1 MGKILT
7 EIDNNLQFWISK
19 QQMFFVAT
27 APLSTNGHI
36 NCSPKGADSFRVID
50 PQTVAYQDLT
60 GSEIET
66 IAHLQE
72 NGRIVIMFCAF
83 EGAPQIVRLHGTGT
97 TLFQDSA
104 DYQQIAKLF
113 QPHPG
118 ERSIIKIDVQRIATS
133 CGYSVPLYDYVDG
146 RDVLNK
152 WTEQKSPEE
161 LAAYRQKNNQLS
173 IDGLP
178 GLLF

>member
-7 EIDNNLQFWISK
+7 EIDQDLQSWISK

-27 APLSTNGHI
+27 APLSTNSHI

-50 PQTVAYQDLT
+50 PLTVAYQDLT
-60 GSEIET
+60 GSGIET

-83 EGAPQIVRLHGTGT
+83 AGTPQIVRLHGQGT
-97 TLFQDSA
+97 PLFQDSVG
-104 DYQQIAKLF
+104 YQQIAKLF
-113 QPHPG
+113 LPHPG

-146 RDVLNK
+146 RDILDK

-161 LAAYRQKNNQLS
+161 LADYRQKNNQLS

-178 GLLF
+178 GLSF